1 MKYIYSKNIFFFI
14 ILIALVLITV
24 RLVNL
29 WSFPDTDWILKKG
42 EKTALESNYP
52 LLQKF
57 TAAKNNLSKIEIL
70 FSSSDIKPG
79 GAILME
85 VLDENCSRILRKRE
99 MRATNLEAENTYAFR
114 FSRIPDS
121 QGKTYCLALSYSPFI
136 ENGKKAKVFLANT
149 SPTGSIALI
158 IPDGEEIENKSLA
171 MRPGYQKN
179 TVWENIQAI
188 NQRISQ
194 YKPWFLK
201 HYFLYAIVSLFVLLS
216 LLLITV
222 LIYNIV

>member
-1 MKYIYSKNIFFFI
+1 MKYIYSKNIFLFI

-24 RLVNL
+24 RLINL

-57 TAAKNNLSKIEIL
+57 TAVKNNLSKIEIL

-79 GAILME
+79 GAILMK
-85 VLDENCSRILRKRE
+85 VLDENCSQVLRKQE
-99 MRATNLEAENTYAFR
+99 MRTANLEAENTYAFR
-114 FSRIPDS
+114 FSKIPDS
-121 QGKTYCLALSYSPFI
+121 EGKNYCLALSFSPFSP
-136 ENGKKAKVFLANT
+136 NGKKAKVFLNDNPPSGSRLTNSA
-149 SPTGSIALI
+149 TGKEF
-158 IPDGEEIENKSLA
+158 PGKSLA
-171 MRPGYQKN
+171 IRPGYQKN
-179 TVWENIQAI
+179 TVWENAREL

-216 LLLITV
+216 LLLVAV
-222 LIYNIV
+222 LICT